1 MTSSVEPRKYVDYHV
16 SPNRQSLPS
25 ISEFIRDTKQA
36 TCTHSPLSSV
46 QTDPR
51 FSLPL
56 VSVRRP
62 LPKTGKNRSLHQ
74 LLSTSSF
81 HPRQQTL
88 PAFSD
93 LLPPAFTSL
102 PSPLPVSDCYQSPSV
117 KAEIPSQHCQP
128 QQQKTQE
135 PHRPFRQVHSHS
147 APPSTP
153 PDPVSSQ
160 PRPPPPGQI
169 PLDPYPTPPRH
180 DFATQVGYDAPVKRH
195 PRSWTYRDSLSQISS
210 SSHAILDC
218 AETYN
223 RIACEQ
229 HGAHAIPERLLTEWE
244 LSNMLSNME
253 LIKRSLEHIEDLVQ
267 TSIQNERDHEGAKM
281 KMENHAPVSVYA
293 MQPSSGT
300 TRTRKR
306 LACAS
311 QTGRCHKCGRT
322 QTPEWRR
329 GPDGKRTLCN
339 ACGLHYAK
347 LKRKRQIK
355 TSSICPE
362 PEKALQL
369 RGSEL
374 LQDGSEPGTAI
385 PYHFSTTVQILSKPS
400 TIKKPS

>member
-1 MTSSVEPRKYVDYHV
+1 MESPVPTSPSSLATSS
-16 SPNRQSLPS
+16 
-25 ISEFIRDTKQA
+25 T
-36 TCTHSPLSSV
+36 PLSFK
-46 QTDPR
+46 TPTP
-51 FSLPL
+51 SLAPT
-56 VSVRRP
+56 
-62 LPKTGKNRSLHQ
+62 LPV
-74 LLSTSSF
+74 STSS
-81 HPRQQTL
+81 
-88 PAFSD
+88 PAP
-93 LLPPAFTSL
+93 LQYPEPPDEFVQDNITYSNREKTTKKAARLGS
-102 PSPLPVSDCYQSPSV
+102 SHSPSV

-267 TSIQNERDHEGAKM
+267 KSIQNERDHEGAKM

>member
-36 TCTHSPLSSV
+36 TYHTRPFRSLHSPLSSV

-135 PHRPFRQVHSHS
+135 PHRPFRQ
-147 APPSTP
+147 
-153 PDPVSSQ
+153 
-160 PRPPPPGQI
+160 
-169 PLDPYPTPPRH
+169 
-180 DFATQVGYDAPVKRH
+180 
-195 PRSWTYRDSLSQISS
+195 ISS

-267 TSIQNERDHEGAKM
+267 KSIQNERDHEGAKM